1 MWSKSSWNIIA
12 SQAPKTIKG
21 PKGSSDFK
29 VIRAPDFIVIF
40 SRLKSMRVIPYA
52 APNQKER
59 TRLDKARGRPKRNPI
74 ERPNLAS
81 PKPMARPPEKS
92 HTDAKNIKAKYW
104 NKQHRHCHKYQA
116 RPNFDQRILP
126 RDFDLAVFTPATQG

>member
-40 SRLKSMRVIPYA
+40 LRLKSMRVIPYA

-92 HTDAKNIKAKYW
+92 HTDAKNRKRMAPAAKFE
-104 NKQHRHCHKYQA
+104 A
-116 RPNFDQRILP
+116 RNQKLETRAKTI
-126 RDFDLAVFTPATQG
+126 AKKTKKSGII